1 MGFIQKM
8 ADSAKYLGNQAR
20 DLSGIASNKAR
31 DISKKS
37 SELFE
42 ITKLKYELKKMEREM
57 ENNLAGI
64 GALYY
69 QQQSGLDDVSIGEEL
84 SRLLSDTKEL
94 EMQLKELEKQIENML
109 PEVPVCEDCNKE
121 LPAGGKFCSFCGKQ
135 VVE

>member
-8 ADSAKYLGNQAR
+8 AESAKQLGNQAK
-20 DLSGIASNKAR
+20 DFSGIAGDKAR

-42 ITKLKYELKKMEREM
+42 VTKLKYEIKKMEREM

-69 QQQSGLDDVSIGEEL
+69 QQQSGLDDVSVGEEL
-84 SRLLSDTKEL
+84 SRLLGDTKEL
-94 EMQLKELEKQIENML
+94 EVQMKELEKQIEDMQ
-109 PEVPVCEDCNKE
+109 PEVPVCADCGKE

>member
-1 MGFIQKM
+1 MGFIQRM
-8 ADSAKYLGNQAR
+8 ADSAKQLGNQAK
-20 DLSGIASNKAR
+20 DLSGIAGDKAR
-31 DISKKS
+31 GISKKS

-84 SRLLSDTKEL
+84 SRLLGDTKEL
-94 EMQLKELEKQIENML
+94 EMQLKELEKQIEDML
-109 PEVPVCEDCNKE
+109 PEVPVCADCNKE

>member
-8 ADSAKYLGNQAR
+8 AESAKQLGNQAK
-20 DLSGIASNKAR
+20 DLSGIAGGKAR

-42 ITKLKYELKKMEREM
+42 VTKMKYEMKKMEREM

-69 QQQSGLDDVSIGEEL
+69 QQQSGQDNMAEEL
-84 SRLLSDTKEL
+84 ERLLSDTKEL
-94 EMQLKELEKQIENML
+94 EKEMRELEKEINQMQ
-109 PEVPVCEDCNKE
+109 PEVPVCTDCGKE
-121 LPAGGKFCSFCGKQ
+121 LPAGGKYCSFCGKQ
-135 VVE
+135 VIY